1 MYVTF
6 EEMKPRRDASPAANR
21 VDFIGDESNFCVA
34 FTNLPVLAN
43 SLKFVSHMRLSEC
56 WCRVCV
62 FESTGGP
69 INKVQ

>member
-21 VDFIGDESNFCVA
+21 VDFIGGKSNFCVA

-43 SLKFVSHMRLSEC
+43 SL
-56 WCRVCV
+56 
-62 FESTGGP
+62 
-69 INKVQ
+69 